1 MKKLLLVLLL
11 LLGVMTVEARPK
23 YRIAV
28 KRIEGKLYFIPQI
41 KKTVPDMLA
50 PQWVDL
56 SNQPLKSENE
66 AVNVIRE
73 TQIIQSQ
80 MRQAEII
87 QYINIK

>member
-1 MKKLLLVLLL
+1 M
-11 LLGVMTVEARPK
+11 LLGVIASAEARPK

-28 KRIEGKLYFIPQI
+28 KRIEGTLYFIPQV

-66 AVNVIRE
+66 ARNVVRE

-87 QYINIK
+87 QFINIK